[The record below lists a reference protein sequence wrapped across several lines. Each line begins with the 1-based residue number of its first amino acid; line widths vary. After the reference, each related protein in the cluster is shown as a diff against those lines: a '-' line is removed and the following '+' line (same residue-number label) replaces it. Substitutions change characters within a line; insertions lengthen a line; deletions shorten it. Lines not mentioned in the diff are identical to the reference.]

1 MNDEAISIRT
11 PSLSAEGEGSAE
23 AIRRDLAEQA
33 GIDPVDVNIEDVG
46 PTWGGEISRKAA
58 IGLVV
63 VLAAIMAYITLRFEL
78 KMAIGAIIAL
88 IHDVI
93 ITIGVYALTG
103 REVTPETVIAVLTI
117 LGFSLYDTVV
127 IYDKIK
133 ENLETQSLVG
143 RLGSDG
149 TIDLSLNQVL
159 MRSVN
164 TSLVVLLPILSLLLF
179 GGETLKDFAFA
190 MFIGTAIGVY
200 SSIFLAAPLLAVLKK
215 REARF
220 RQLEQKLT
228 DRERVVARRATA
240 APRRRPVRAPAR
252 RPPPARPPG
261 PRRPGDPDR
270 SRSGASRRPSA
281 SGGEVVE
288 IEQIKALIRDVPDF
302 PEPGIV
308 FKDITPILAHADA
321 MSTII
326 DLIVVH
332 FGRGTVDK
340 VVGIEARGFILAAPV
355 AYHFN
360 AGFVPIRKQ
369 GKLPW
374 ETASEEYALE
384 YGTATLELHR
394 DAIEQGER
402 VLIVDD
408 VLATGGTA
416 QAAAS
421 LVERCGGAI
430 RGISCLIELEF
441 LKGRSKLE
449 DYEVHTF
456 IQY

>member
-1 MNDEAISIRT
+1 M
-11 PSLSAEGEGSAE
+11 
-23 AIRRDLAEQA
+23 IRRELAEQA
-33 GIDPVDVNIEDVG
+33 GIEPVEVNIEDVG

-58 IGLVV
+58 IGLVI
-63 VLAAIMAYITLRFEL
+63 VLAAIMGYITLRFEL

-88 IHDVI
+88 IHDVV

-240 APRRRPVRAPAR
+240 APAATPGASTGEAAAARATARTGTAGRPGQKSKRRK
-252 RPPPARPPG
+252 PPAKRK
-261 PRRPGDPDR
+261 RR
-270 SRSGASRRPSA
+270 
-281 SGGEVVE
+281 
-288 IEQIKALIRDVPDF
+288 
-302 PEPGIV
+302 
-308 FKDITPILAHADA
+308 
-321 MSTII
+321 
-326 DLIVVH
+326 
-332 FGRGTVDK
+332 
-340 VVGIEARGFILAAPV
+340 
-355 AYHFN
+355 
-360 AGFVPIRKQ
+360 
-369 GKLPW
+369 
-374 ETASEEYALE
+374 
-384 YGTATLELHR
+384 
-394 DAIEQGER
+394 
-402 VLIVDD
+402 
-408 VLATGGTA
+408 
-416 QAAAS
+416 
-421 LVERCGGAI
+421 
-430 RGISCLIELEF
+430 
-441 LKGRSKLE
+441 
-449 DYEVHTF
+449 
-456 IQY
+456 